1 MQVPF
6 IDLTAAYESQKSAID
21 SAMKRVLASGW
32 YILGEEVLQF
42 EEEFA
47 GFCNSKWVVGVASG
61 TDALLLALQAH
72 DIGPGDDVITV
83 SHTAVATTASIEL
96 SGARPVFIDVDPLTF
111 TLDPAR
117 LPETLSPGTKAIIP
131 VHLYGQPANMG
142 EVMAFAKAHNLIV
155 IEDCAQAHG
164 AKYDGRPAGS
174 IGHAAAYSFY
184 PTKNLGAVGDGGAI
198 VCQDESLAKRLRELR
213 QYGWRLRYISEEV
226 GNNSR
231 LDELQAAILRV
242 KLGKLARDNEARR
255 QAARQYNQMLQNTP
269 LQLPQ
274 ERPGY
279 DHVYHLYVVQAPERD
294 ALRTFLTQREIA
306 TAVHYPVPVH
316 LQPAYTRHGYERGS
330 LPVTEQLADYILSLP
345 MFPQISEAQV
355 TVVAEAIRNFYT
367 VT

>member
-184 PTKNLGAVGDGGAI
+184 PTKNLGGCGDLVAFP
-198 VCQDESLAKRLRELR
+198 DR
-213 QYGWRLRYISEEV
+213 
-226 GNNSR
+226 
-231 LDELQAAILRV
+231 
-242 KLGKLARDNEARR
+242 
-255 QAARQYNQMLQNTP
+255 
-269 LQLPQ
+269 QLPVHTD
-274 ERPGY
+274 RDI
-279 DHVYHLYVVQAPERD
+279 DHQIGAKAVSMHLVDLLDFFIGCEKLID
-294 ALRTFLTQREIA
+294 LFTQR
-306 TAVHYPVPVH
+306 
-316 LQPAYTRHGYERGS
+316 
-330 LPVTEQLADYILSLP
+330 LPWNSIH
-345 MFPQISEAQV
+345 
-355 TVVAEAIRNFYT
+355 
-367 VT
+367 